1 VPFSLPLA
9 LTVRLL
15 PVVVLASAGWAMSVG
30 PLADPPEAA
39 ASEKSAGSSASDGD
53 GTETGSGKQEAPENS
68 ASSDGSGASDGK
80 AAKRYE
86 TAPDPC
92 EAVAKK
98 TVESLVPGKLT
109 TGELASTDKDVR
121 RMCQWNALKGYS
133 YRWLDVSYEIRRS
146 DEDAEKAFDRV
157 VAEGKGGPFDGL
169 GDEAYSLSS
178 ITSDKGN
185 KVQET
190 ELTVRSGNA
199 LIVVTY
205 NGGDFVEKTTP
216 SADKIREGAAKAAG
230 EALAALE
237 KPAG

>member
-1 VPFSLPLA
+1 M
-9 LTVRLL
+9 

-39 ASEKSAGSSASDGD
+39 ASSDENKESSGGSEEPAKTYEK
-53 GTETGSGKQEAPENS
+53 
-68 ASSDGSGASDGK
+68 
-80 AAKRYE
+80 
-86 TAPDPC
+86 APDPC
-92 EAVAKK
+92 KALAKK
-98 TVESLVPGKLT
+98 TVSALVPGKLT

-121 RMCQWNALKGYS
+121 RMCQWHALKGYS

-146 DEDAEKAFDRV
+146 DEDAQKAFDR
-157 VAEGKGGPFDGL
+157 ATADGKGGPFKGL
-169 GDEAYSLSS
+169 GDEAYSLSAV
-178 ITSDKGN
+178 TSDKGN

-216 SADKIREGAAKAAG
+216 SADKIRDGAAKAAN

>member
-1 VPFSLPLA
+1 MPFPLPLA
-9 LTVRLL
+9 LTVRLM

-39 ASEKSAGSSASDGD
+39 ASGQESTSSGSSADSGD
-53 GTETGSGKQEAPENS
+53 AGDSGDSGEASGKDDEEPGKKTDEA
-68 ASSDGSGASDGK
+68 GK
-80 AAKRYE
+80 THTK
-86 TAPDPC
+86 APDPC
-92 EAVAKK
+92 KAVSKK
-98 TVESLVPGKLT
+98 TVTSLVPGKLT

-121 RMCQWNALKGYS
+121 RMCQWHALKGYD
-133 YRWLDVSYEIRRS
+133 YRWLDVSFEIRRS
-146 DEDAEKAFDRV
+146 TEDAQKAFDR
-157 VAEGKGGPFDGL
+157 VAEGKGGPFKGL
-169 GDEAYSLSS
+169 GDEAYSLSAV
-178 ITSDKGN
+178 TSDKGN

-199 LIVVTY
+199 IVVVTY

-216 SADKIREGAAKAAG
+216 SADKIRDGAAKAAG

>member
-1 VPFSLPLA
+1 M
-9 LTVRLL
+9 
-15 PVVVLASAGWAMSVG
+15 PVVLLASAGWAMSAG

-39 ASEKSAGSSASDGD
+39 ASGEKSGSSG
-53 GTETGSGKQEAPENS
+53 G
-68 ASSDGSGASDGK
+68 SSDSGGEDSGEGGGGTGKESGASGGSEEPEK
-80 AAKRYE
+80 TYE
-86 TAPDPC
+86 KAPDPC
-92 EAVAKK
+92 KAVSGK
-98 TVESLVPGKLT
+98 TVSTLVPGKLT

-121 RMCQWNALKGYS
+121 RMCQWHALKGYS

-146 DEDAEKAFDRV
+146 DEDARKAFDRV
-157 VAEGKGGPFDGL
+157 VADGKGGPFTGL
-169 GDEAYSLSS
+169 GDEAYSLSAR
-178 ITSDKGN
+178 TSDKGN

-199 LIVVTY
+199 LVVVTY

-216 SADKIREGAAKAAG
+216 SADKIRDGAAKAAG